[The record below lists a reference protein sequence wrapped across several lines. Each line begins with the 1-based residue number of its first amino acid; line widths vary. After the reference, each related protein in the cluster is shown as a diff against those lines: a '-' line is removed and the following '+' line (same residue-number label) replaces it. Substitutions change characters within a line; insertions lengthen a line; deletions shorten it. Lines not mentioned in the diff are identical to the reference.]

1 MLQENKRRLM
11 SVDGIKIYSVS
22 SLTLSDKK
30 DFSRQ
35 LHLVMKMLLLLLV
48 DLLKKETSKNKKTV
62 KRRI

>member
-1 MLQENKRRLM
+1 M

-48 DLLKKETSKNKKTV
+48 YLLKKETSKNKQTV
-62 KRRI
+62 KRMI